1 MIADLSFNYLQKSVT
16 RKAYKMPLQCRFYK
30 QKFPEVDDVVMVN
43 VRQIAEMGAYVH
55 LLEYNNIEGMILLSE
70 LSRRRIRS
78 INKLI
83 RVGRSECV
91 VVIRVDKDKGYIDLS
106 KRRVSPEDIVRCEE
120 KFAKGKVVNSI
131 LRHVGDILGYKTD
144 EQFEELCEKTAW
156 HFDEKMKRQAASYDV
171 FKAAVNDPTLLDEC
185 DLDDKTKETLL
196 VHMKRRL
203 MSQAVKVR
211 ADVEVGCCVYEGID
225 AVKNALR
232 AGIACSTEDMQVKI
246 NLIAP
251 PLYVI
256 TTTTLDKD
264 KGLEKLNES
273 LQAIEKSIKA
283 AGGIFNIQ
291 HAVSVKKT
299 IDVIVSLFE
308 YYKGTLILIHCNS
321 NLKYSTIN
329 SPKLLLTWMK
339 MSSPNAWT
347 NWRERTWRLMVMR
360 IVMPMLSQMLM
371 QVLPMEQ
378 NLLKVAMTMPI
389 RARMGPMFSSTSDL

>member
-1 MIADLSFNYLQKSVT
+1 M
-16 RKAYKMPLQCRFYK
+16 
-30 QKFPEVDDVVMVN
+30 VMVN

-131 LRHVGDILGYKTD
+131 LRHVADILGYKTD
-144 EQFEELCEKTAW
+144 EQFEALCEKTAW
-156 HFDEKMKRQAASYDV
+156 HFDEKLKRQAASYDV

-185 DLDDKTKETLL
+185 DLDDKTRETLL
-196 VHMKRRL
+196 IHMKRRL

-211 ADVEVGCCVYEGID
+211 ADIEVGCCVYEGID

-232 AGIACSTEDMQVKI
+232 TGIACSTDDMQVKI

-251 PLYVI
+251 PLYVV
-256 TTTTLDKD
+256 TTNTLDKD
-264 KGLEKLNES
+264 KGLEKLNEA
-273 LQAIEKSIKA
+273 LQAIEKSIK
-283 AGGIFNIQ
+283 
-291 HAVSVKKT
+291 
-299 IDVIVSLFE
+299 
-308 YYKGTLILIHCNS
+308 
-321 NLKYSTIN
+321 
-329 SPKLLLTWMK
+329 
-339 MSSPNAWT
+339 
-347 NWRERTWRLMVMR
+347 
-360 IVMPMLSQMLM
+360 
-371 QVLPMEQ
+371 
-378 NLLKVAMTMPI
+378 
-389 RARMGPMFSSTSDL
+389 

>member
-1 MIADLSFNYLQKSVT
+1 
-16 RKAYKMPLQCRFYK
+16 MPLQCRFYK

-106 KRRVSPEDIVRCEE
+106 KRRVSPEDIIRCEE

-156 HFDEKMKRQAASYDV
+156 HFDQKMKRQAASYDI
-171 FKAAVNDPTLLDEC
+171 FKAAVNDPTILDEC
-185 DLDDKTKETLL
+185 GVDEQTKETLL

-211 ADVEVGCCVYEGID
+211 ADIDVGCCLYEGID

-232 AGIACSTEDMQVKI
+232 AGIACSTEDMPVKI

-251 PLYVI
+251 PLYVV

-264 KGLEKLNES
+264 KGLEKLNEA
-273 LQAIEKSIKA
+273 LLEIEKSIKA
-283 AGGIFNIQ
+283 SGGIFTIQ
-291 HAVSVKKT
+291 HAVSIMLRTLLFRHFLSHSKT
-299 IDVIVSLFE
+299 NSQFNQQPKVVTDIDETELAKRLDQLERENMEVDGDEDSDADTVVE
-308 YYKGTLILIHCNS
+308 GTGEAGDTDGVQQPTPTEDKSANG
-321 NLKYSTIN
+321 T
-329 SPKLLLTWMK
+329 
-339 MSSPNAWT
+339 
-347 NWRERTWRLMVMR
+347 
-360 IVMPMLSQMLM
+360 
-371 QVLPMEQ
+371 
-378 NLLKVAMTMPI
+378 KV
-389 RARMGPMFSSTSDL
+389 